1 MRDRNGNWINFQY
14 TNGPSVFV
22 NWYLSVQAPTQIT
35 DSVGRTITINYN
47 DSSCNGCTS
56 ITYPGTGGAARSIR
70 IGLTNLSNNLLR
82 SGYSVEPLN
91 RLFPQESV
99 ATTYNFDPVLASY
112 IQFPDNRQFTFEYD
126 NYGELA
132 RVNLPTGGA
141 IEYDYG
147 DGQNGDTNGFE
158 GSTTDANSV
167 MVYRRLQQRR
177 EYAAGGSAFT
187 AKTQYTVTYPGTATV
202 DTDITYD
209 ATGNLLAKTVHTL
222 DGSPLDALKM
232 TGTSC
237 NAWNEGLETQTD
249 YGTPNP
255 IATVKNTYATQFGC
269 MSNPHLTTR
278 LTILDDT
285 NQFSEVT
292 FSYDSYN
299 NVAGEIDYDWG
310 IGAPGGALRQTQTA
324 YNTSSQY
331 LNLNLVSLPAEV
343 KILDGSNT
351 LRADTQLT
359 YDNGGLSN
367 APNIIGHDNQ
377 NFAGSAP
384 RGNVTSVSRCLNPT
398 NCTWVTTAIVYDIAG
413 NAVSV
418 TDPNN
423 HSTAYSYV
431 DAYSDGE
438 NRNTYARPTSVT
450 NTLGQNTV
458 TQYDYSTGKPTL
470 ATDVDGVPASYSY
483 SDLLDRLTDIDLV
496 AGGGSNIEAHSK
508 YDYENPTWTVQYTP
522 QTSGWG
528 IRSDSLY
535 DGLGRPSEQRYY
547 EDGSNYISITETY
560 DALGRIATVS
570 NPHRPSDT
578 IYYTSYTYDS
588 LNRVTQ
594 VQTSD
599 TSATKTT
606 YSGNST
612 TVIDPAQHSR
622 KTVNDA
628 LGRLTVVFEDPT
640 GLKYGTNY
648 GYDALDNLSVVSQG
662 YCPNCQARSFN
673 YDSLKRLI
681 SATNPESGTTAYSY
695 DNGGNLT
702 KQTDARGIATSF
714 SYDALNRITGKTYS
728 DGKHILIEE

>member
-1 MRDRNGNWINFQY
+1 
-14 TNGPSVFV
+14 
-22 NWYLSVQAPTQIT
+22 
-35 DSVGRTITINYN
+35 
-47 DSSCNGCTS
+47 
-56 ITYPGTGGAARSIR
+56 
-70 IGLTNLSNNLLR
+70 
-82 SGYSVEPLN
+82 
-91 RLFPQESV
+91 
-99 ATTYNFDPVLASY
+99 
-112 IQFPDNRQFTFEYD
+112 
-126 NYGELA
+126 
-132 RVNLPTGGA
+132 
-141 IEYDYG
+141 
-147 DGQNGDTNGFE
+147 
-158 GSTTDANSV
+158 
-167 MVYRRLQQRR
+167 
-177 EYAAGGSAFT
+177 
-187 AKTQYTVTYPGTATV
+187 
-202 DTDITYD
+202 
-209 ATGNLLAKTVHTL
+209 
-222 DGSPLDALKM
+222 
-232 TGTSC
+232 
-237 NAWNEGLETQTD
+237 
-249 YGTPNP
+249 
-255 IATVKNTYATQFGC
+255 
-269 MSNPHLTTR
+269 
-278 LTILDDT
+278 
-285 NQFSEVT
+285 
-292 FSYDSYN
+292 
-299 NVAGEIDYDWG
+299 
-310 IGAPGGALRQTQTA
+310 
-324 YNTSSQY
+324 
-331 LNLNLVSLPAEV
+331 
-343 KILDGSNT
+343 
-351 LRADTQLT
+351 
-359 YDNGGLSN
+359 
-367 APNIIGHDNQ
+367 
-377 NFAGSAP
+377 
-384 RGNVTSVSRCLNPT
+384 
-398 NCTWVTTAIVYDIAG
+398 
-413 NAVSV
+413 
-418 TDPNN
+418 
-423 HSTAYSYV
+423 
-431 DAYSDGE
+431 
-438 NRNTYARPTSVT
+438 
-450 NTLGQNTV
+450 V